1 MKHAFSLAAFVE
13 KLEAPWVTLL
23 SGLCLSVSFSA
34 HYLVNLP
41 GPDWAWVSVI
51 LSGLPIVWSALQRL
65 GHGKITSALLITVAM
80 AASLALGEIFAAGEI
95 AFIMALGE
103 WLEHRTIA
111 RAQKALAGLIAL
123 QPTIAHH
130 LTASGE
136 EETIPPEQLLPGDR
150 VRVLPGERIP
160 ADGCLTEGTAA
171 INQAPLTGESLPVD
185 KAPGDPLFCGTLN
198 TFGALVMEVTH
209 VGESTQLQRLVHLLK
224 EAEKRPAPIQR
235 LADRWAA
242 WLVPCALA
250 IALIGA
256 AACLGLGYAP
266 QEALRRGVTVLVVFC
281 PCALVLATPT
291 AIVAAIGHAARHG
304 ALIHSGA
311 ALEALATIHH
321 LAFDKTGTLTTA
333 QLTLTDCLSAEP
345 SLDERTLLARAAA
358 VEAQSEHPL
367 AKAIVAHA
375 RAQGIHPA
383 EVDDFQALPGCG
395 LMATYQGQPYRCG
408 SPRWFAELGLTL
420 PPPLEAARKRC
431 QNDGKATLLLATGEP
446 LRVIGLLALSD
457 TPRTEASAL
466 LAALAR
472 RTITPHLLS
481 GDAPQSVE
489 SLATRLAIQYV
500 RANCLPEDKVAYLLA
515 LRQTGHAVAM
525 VGDGLND
532 APALKA
538 ATIGIAMGTA
548 GTDLTRAAAD
558 LTLMNDRLMLLPYL
572 IDLAR
577 LTARAIRLNILL
589 SLAINLVAVILS
601 LLGWLTPISG
611 ALVHNLGSLLV
622 ILNAAT
628 LAGRRHLGEEAPPTP
643 SAQAP
648 APQPTAP

>member
-1 MKHAFSLAAFVE
+1 MKLAFSWTAFILA
-13 KLEAPWVTLL
+13 LEAPWVMLL
-23 SGLCLSVSFSA
+23 SGLCLGVSLSA
-34 HYLVNLP
+34 HMLITLP

-51 LSGLPIVWSALQRL
+51 LSGLPIAWSALQRL
-65 GHGKITSALLITVAM
+65 SHGKITSALLITVAM
-80 AASLALGEIFAAGEI
+80 VASLALGEIFAAGEI
-95 AFIMALGE
+95 AFIMAIGE
-103 WLEHRTIA
+103 WLEHRTIS
-111 RAQKALAGLIAL
+111 RAQKALTGLVAL
-123 QPTIAHH
+123 QPTVAHR
-130 LTASGE
+130 LMADGAE
-136 EETIPPEQLLPGDR
+136 EITSPEQLLPGDR

-160 ADGCLTEGTAA
+160 VDGVLAEGTAA

-185 KAPGDPLFCGTLN
+185 KAPGDALFCGTLN
-198 TFGALVMEVTH
+198 TFGTLVMTVTH
-209 VGESTQLQRLVHLLK
+209 VGENTQLQRLVHLLK

-235 LADRWAA
+235 LADRWAT

-250 IALIGA
+250 IALIGVA
-256 AACLGLGYAP
+256 VCFGLGYTP

-291 AIVAAIGHAARHG
+291 AIVAAIGHAARRG

-311 ALEALATIHH
+311 ALEALAGIHH

-333 QLTLTDCLSAEP
+333 QLTLTDCLCADA

-383 EVDDFQALPGCG
+383 AVKDFQAVPGCG
-395 LMATYQGQPYRCG
+395 LMATYEGQPHRCG
-408 SPRWFAELGLTL
+408 SPRWFAALGIAL
-420 PPPLEAARKRC
+420 PPPLETARKRC
-431 QNDGKATLLLATGEP
+431 QSEGKATLLLASGEP
-446 LRVIGLLALSD
+446 LRVMGLLALSD
-457 TPRTEASAL
+457 IPRAEAPAL

-472 RTITPHLLS
+472 RAITPHLLS
-481 GDAPQSVE
+481 GDAPQAVE
-489 SLATRLAIQYV
+489 NLASRLAIPNI
-500 RANCLPEDKVAYLLA
+500 RANCLPEDKVNYLLT
-515 LRQTGHAVAM
+515 LRQAGHAVAM

-548 GTDLTRAAAD
+548 STDLTRAAAD
-558 LTLMNDRLMLLPYL
+558 FTLMNDRLMLLPYL

-577 LTARAIRLNILL
+577 ITARAIRLNILL
-589 SLAINLVAVILS
+589 SLAINLVAVTLS

-611 ALVHNLGSLLV
+611 ALVHNLSSLLV

-628 LAGRRHLGEEAPPTP
+628 LAGHRHLGEEAPAP
-643 SAQAP
+643 SPATVAP
-648 APQPTAP
+648 